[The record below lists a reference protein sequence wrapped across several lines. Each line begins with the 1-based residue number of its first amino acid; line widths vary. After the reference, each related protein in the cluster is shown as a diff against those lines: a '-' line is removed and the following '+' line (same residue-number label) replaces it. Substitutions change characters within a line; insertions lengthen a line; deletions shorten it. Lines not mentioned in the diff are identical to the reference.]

1 VVKCL
6 TCQRVKAEHKRLGGL
21 LQPLLVPKWKWEDII
36 MDFVTG
42 LPRTTGQKDTL
53 WVITD
58 RLTKSAHFI
67 PINEKDPLEKL
78 SKIYIEEIVRLH
90 GVPTS
95 IVSDRDP
102 RFTSRFWGRM
112 QKQYVTTLKLVQPHT
127 LRRMDCRACDSN
139 FAEYFASLCFRFLKQ
154 MG

>member
-1 VVKCL
+1 V
-6 TCQRVKAEHKRLGGL
+6 
-21 LQPLLVPKWKWEDII
+21 II
-36 MDFVTG
+36 N
-42 LPRTTGQKDTL
+42 
-53 WVITD
+53 

-67 PINEKDPLEKL
+67 WINEKDPLEKL
-78 SKIYIEEIVRLH
+78 SKIYIEEIVQLH

-112 QKQYVTTLKLVQPHT
+112 QKQYVTTLKLAQPHT
-127 LRRMDCRACDSN
+127 LRRIDYRACDSN
-139 FAEYFASLCFRFLKQ
+139 FGEYVASLCFGFLKQ